1 MIVETVKQAEDGD
14 GIVIRLYEA
23 YGKRTRTAVEA
34 SILAGKQLW
43 TCGCMENRLR
53 ELKHDGERAEITVN
67 PTKFSPSKSVDIA
80 DIEALVG
87 GNDGGIL
94 MITGGQHGILYR
106 NRPGRHQYCGGSGG

>member
-43 TCGCMENRLR
+43 ACGCMENRAAGA
-53 ELKHDGERAEITVN
+53 EHDGERAEITVK
-67 PTKFSPSKSVDIA
+67 PY
-80 DIEALVG
+80 E
-87 GNDGGIL
+87 IL
-94 MITGGQHGILYR
+94 TLKI
-106 NRPGRHQYCGGSGG
+106 C